1 MQAAYNLPTAIAETA
16 AAILVQGTNGLLT
29 SVFAGRGE
37 QAELIEVYVTMTLGA
52 LDALARSYAV
62 GD

>member
-1 MQAAYNLPTAIAETA
+1 
-16 AAILVQGTNGLLT
+16 
-29 SVFAGRGE
+29 VFAGRGE